1 MALTQRLELR
11 QSQSLIMT
19 PQLQQAIKLL
29 QLSNIELSSYVEE
42 QIEKNPLLEI
52 DEASGSE
59 SEARDQPKEDT
70 RTVGDDASGDD
81 NQDAEASNLTDTDQ
95 AMSQDSTS
103 KEVESAIDADY
114 DNLYTD
120 ESRADRQNEQNIS
133 QDTSTADWSNLR
145 GGSINFDSH
154 GANLEATLSN
164 KKTRR
169 DHLIEQL
176 NITIR
181 DTTERAIGLHL
192 IDTIDEAGYIR
203 EDLNVISDRLG
214 TSVEAV
220 AATLQKL
227 QAFEPAGI
235 FCRNLAECLAL
246 QLAEKD
252 RLDPAMKCLVDNLDI
267 LAKHD
272 LDALMRICDIDAEDL
287 ADMIKEIRQLD
298 PKPGSSFSSEVV
310 QPVVPDVYVRETL
323 DGSWR
328 IELNSDTLPRVLVN
342 QEYYTEISQTTKS
355 KADKTYL
362 AECYTNANWL
372 VKSLDQRAKTILKV
386 ATQVVKQ
393 QDGFLV
399 HGVEHLRPLN
409 LKTIAEAIDMHE
421 STVSRVTTN
430 KYMATPRGL
439 FEMKYFFTS
448 AIASSTGGE
457 AHSAE
462 SVRHKIKRL
471 IDHENPNE
479 ILSDDRIVEILK
491 VSGVDIA
498 RRTVAKYREALKIP
512 SSVQRRRIKRMPT

>member
-1 MALTQRLELR
+1 MALAPRLELR
-11 QSQSLIMT
+11 QSQSLVMT

-42 QIEKNPLLEI
+42 QVEKNPLLEV

-59 SEARDQPKEDT
+59 SEARDQPREEN
-70 RTVGDDASGDD
+70 RTADSDASDDGHQDGDV
-81 NQDAEASNLTDTDQ
+81 SNLADTDQ
-95 AMSQDSTS
+95 TMSQESAS
-103 KEVESAIDADY
+103 KEVQSSIDADY
-114 DNLYTD
+114 DNLYTE
-120 ESRADRQNEQNIS
+120 ESRADRQNEQNTN
-133 QDTSTADWSNLR
+133 QDTSMADWSNLR
-145 GGSINFDSH
+145 GGSTSFDSQ
-154 GANLEATLSN
+154 GANLEATLSSE
-164 KKTRR
+164 KTLR

-176 NITIR
+176 NISLKDATV
-181 DTTERAIGLHL
+181 RAIGLHL

-203 EDLNVISDRLG
+203 EELTAIADRLG

-220 AATLQKL
+220 EATLAKL
-227 QAFEPAGI
+227 QAFEPTGV
-235 FCRNLAECLAL
+235 FSRNLAECLAL

-252 RLDPAMKCLVDNLDI
+252 RLDPAMKCLIDNLDI

-272 LDALMRICDIDAEDL
+272 MDNLMRLCDIDAEDL
-287 ADMIKEIRQLD
+287 VDMIKEVRELD

-310 QPVVPDVYVRETL
+310 QPVIPDVYVRENL
-323 DGSWR
+323 DGGWR
-328 IELNSDTLPRVLVN
+328 IELNSDTLPRVLLN
-342 QEYYTEISQTTKS
+342 QKYYIEIHETAKS
-355 KADKTYL
+355 KDEKTYL

-386 ATQVVKQ
+386 ATQIVKQ

-399 HGVEHLRPLN
+399 KGVEHLRPLN

-448 AIASSTGGE
+448 AIASSTGGD

-462 SVRHKIKRL
+462 SVRHKIKKL
-471 IDHENPNE
+471 ICDENPNE

-491 VSGVDIA
+491 TAGIDIA

-512 SSVQRRRIKRMPT
+512 SSVQRRRIKRMSA